1 MSNQLEKFGLR
12 PYRKLDGT
20 PLVGA
25 QNRYTIAA
33 GYATAIFQG
42 DLVQP
47 VTSGNIE
54 RHEAGT
60 SEAVV
65 GVFNGCFYTDPTT
78 QKPTYSNFYPG
89 GIAASDITAFVVD
102 DPDAVFLMDA
112 DAAFTRA
119 DLFKNYSVS
128 NATGV
133 TQTGI
138 SSVQL
143 DVSASGTAA
152 TFAVQ
157 AIDITQDPE
166 NQDTSVSNAN
176 ILVRINNHFYRSC
189 LLYTS
194 DAADE

>member
-1 MSNQLEKFGLR
+1 MSNQVEKFGMR

-25 QNRYTIAA
+25 QNRYTIASGLA
-33 GYATAIFQG
+33 GAIFQG
-42 DLVQP
+42 EMVQP
-47 VTSGNIE
+47 LGTGNIE
-54 RHEAGT
+54 RHAPNT

-78 QKPTYSNFYPG
+78 QKPTYSNYYPG

-119 DLFKNYSVS
+119 DLYKNYSVT
-128 NATGV
+128 NTTGV

-138 SSVQL
+138 SKQQL
-143 DVSASGTAA
+143 DVSVSGITA

-157 AIDITQDPE
+157 AIDISQDPE
-166 NQDTSVSNAN
+166 NSDTGSANAN
-176 ILVRINNHFYRSC
+176 ILVRINNHFY
-189 LLYTS
+189 
-194 DAADE
+194 